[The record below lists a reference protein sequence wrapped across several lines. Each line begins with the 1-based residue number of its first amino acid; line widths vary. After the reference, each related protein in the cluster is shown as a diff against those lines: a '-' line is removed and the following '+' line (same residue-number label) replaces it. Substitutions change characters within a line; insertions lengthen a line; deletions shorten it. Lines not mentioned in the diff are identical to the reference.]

1 MHENPEFVRRPDAG
15 EWLDAG
21 TGLQGRAF
29 LDVVLAVESARCRRY
44 GRTATVVA
52 VELAGM
58 DELTAT
64 WGNEV
69 TGRALKHVAA
79 VLRAGARSSDYL
91 ARTDRWRFGL
101 ILPETDEVA
110 AVNFVERVRSG
121 CERALS
127 AAGPSARCSFGW
139 ADARQDRDLAAAATV
154 AIERAR
160 AESID
165 PERRQPGAETHGE
178 P

>member
-1 MHENPEFVRRPDAG
+1 MHDNPEFVRRTDPGGWFDPV
-15 EWLDAG
+15 
-21 TGLQGRAF
+21 TGLQGPAF
-29 LDVVLAVESARCRRY
+29 LDAVMAVESARCVRY
-44 GRTATVVA
+44 GRKATVVA
-52 VELAGM
+52 VELGGM

-64 WGNEV
+64 WGSEV

-110 AVNFVERVRSG
+110 AVNFIERVRSG
-121 CERALS
+121 CEHALR

-139 ADARQDRDLAAAATV
+139 ADARNDRALADASAV

-160 AESID
+160 SESVEAD
-165 PERRQPGAETHGE
+165 RPEGDAHADS
-178 P
+178 